1 MPQLLVALLF
11 AYGLGCLSAG
21 YYLALWKGL
30 DLRTAGSGS
39 TGARNAGR
47 LLGKGAFVFTFGLD
61 VFKGLAA
68 VMVAR
73 LLVPSPW
80 APPLAWM
87 LVVLGHVWPV
97 QLGFKGG
104 RGISPA
110 VGGLLATSPLLA
122 ALLAIPLLLGWGLT
136 RSFKQGG
143 MLAVLVG
150 PLPGLVPA
158 ASPRPELLGLPGLHA
173 ARGTAGSDPCKD
185 AETREFTPAGRAV
198 DWCHLPENPG
208 AQWKH
213 IDSRPRPKPGNSRLL
228 KN

>member
-150 PLPGLVPA
+150 PFLAWFLRHP
-158 ASPRPELLGLPGLHA
+158 LGLNSWDCLGFTLLAGLLVATHVK
-173 ARGTAGSDPCKD
+173 TLKLGSSPQQ
-185 AETREFTPAGRAV
+185 EER
-198 DWCHLPENPG
+198 
-208 AQWKH
+208 
-213 IDSRPRPKPGNSRLL
+213 
-228 KN
+228 